1 MDRISGLD
9 VRPTSEYPAKNL
21 TVIRPVALSP
31 DNNTFCIR
39 PDTNIRPD
47 NQVGIKQLYYTE
59 YPARFGAVTDT
70 RPGRIQN
77 LYATGYPVHSWL
89 LANQLC
95 LDLQTVLNIN
105 ELHMLSR

>member
-9 VRPTSEYPAKNL
+9 VRPTSEYPAKNS

-31 DNNTFCIR
+31 DNNTFYIR

-59 YPARFGAVTDT
+59 YPASFGAMTDT
-70 RPGRIQN
+70 RPGRTQN
-77 LYATGYPVHSWL
+77 LYATVYRISGPFLVTGKS
-89 LANQLC
+89 
-95 LDLQTVLNIN
+95 I
-105 ELHMLSR
+105 MSRFTDRPKNK